1 MGILKVLSKNL
12 YLVLGNG
19 FTIDFI
25 NHINNEEIDASNF
38 FKYGAEVP
46 WPGNNEPG
54 FLSSKNCPNLWN
66 LGARPNMDSKQALDL
81 IEDIITCIN
90 VYASHPTKSLLA
102 NTKQNDIYFYAY
114 LELVE
119 YIRNLFV
126 YYDTKINEIPNEI
139 ESWSWLI
146 YLKDAYEKYDK
157 IYIVTY
163 NYDVWIERI
172 LQTANLG
179 FGIFGFDKIEEK
191 KIIIFKPHGSISFQ
205 HKTTI
210 EKEAYM
216 IKSSKTIEDGDIEN
230 FTLSYSYEK
239 IPLINAIIPPAS
251 EAGRMQQNES
261 SWSKQ
266 IHNEIIKTFETT
278 NENDECIMCG
288 ISYWHVDRNEID
300 NILVSLNPKINIK
313 MINPYPPKSLN
324 AVLTSLFEN
333 FVLYPKSYILKRLI
347 K

>member
-1 MGILKVLSKNL
+1 LSKNL

-25 NHINNEEIDASNF
+25 NHIKNEEIDASNF

-81 IEDIITCIN
+81 IEDIITSIN
-90 VYASHPTKSLLA
+90 VYASHPKKSLLA
-102 NTKQNDIYFYAY
+102 DTKQNDIYFYAY

-126 YYDTKINEIPNEI
+126 YYDTKIDEIPIEI
-139 ESWSWLI
+139 ENWSWFI
-146 YLKDAYEKYDK
+146 YLKNAYEKYDK

-172 LQTANLG
+172 LQKANLE
-179 FGIFGFDKIEEK
+179 FGIYGFKKIEEK

-205 HKTTI
+205 HKTTVA
-210 EKEAYM
+210 KEAYR
-216 IKSSKTIEDGDIEN
+216 IKQSKTIEDGAVKN
-230 FTLSYSYEK
+230 FRLSYSYEK
-239 IPLINAIIPPAS
+239 IPLVSAIIPPAS
-251 EAGRMQQNES
+251 EAGRMQQVHS
-261 SWSKQ
+261 SWSKK
-266 IHNEIIKTFETT
+266 IHNEIIKTFKTT
-278 NENDECIMCG
+278 TENDELIMCG

-300 NILVSLNPKINIK
+300 NILVSLNPKINVK

-333 FVLYPKSYILKRLI
+333 FVLYPKSNILERLI